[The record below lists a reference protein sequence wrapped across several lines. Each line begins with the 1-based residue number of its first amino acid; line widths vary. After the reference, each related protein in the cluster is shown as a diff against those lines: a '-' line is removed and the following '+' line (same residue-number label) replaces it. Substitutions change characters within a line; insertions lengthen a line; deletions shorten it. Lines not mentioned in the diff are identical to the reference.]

1 MPDSRAAGTRV
12 PAASSTSAPAVNPQ
26 PAAQVPPSGNKP
38 KRKKKSGKKR
48 KHRRQSF
55 IAAEDTASAA
65 DSDRPTLEETQ
76 ASQSSAR
83 DSIYR
88 LGRHNK
94 SSESLES
101 EALLDHRASNPLQA
115 RRQSLQQGLWGSSS
129 QTQSRYSLSKLGRNG
144 SNSRLSRTISGP
156 QLEGGSGPEDV
167 NDNTP
172 LLSGPNWRD
181 TGFRNNA
188 YGTGASPSLA
198 ARFAGVLRRP
208 SRASSVSSPG
218 PSSDLLQSREQFDD
232 YDVNNPPSVP
242 GSPLIDAAR
251 EYADTAFLEQNN
263 GETIIDIDR
272 TQDEITEVP
281 STPIVP
287 GTLRTRMT
295 LPAEEDVCFP
305 QDILS
310 EIAEEDEKRELGRES
325 VRSHRRRRKPW
336 PDIEML
342 EAWRREEKEE
352 VSFDEIRAQRINE
365 PLLVDGRLRPR
376 KVAWHHQ
383 VDNAPY
389 RFTYFNEEFES
400 TIHSHTISELVQP
413 GQSFEDLF
421 IPKPPIISD
430 SSSDEEETS
439 RTNTLTGNEID
450 RKISVNSFGQA
461 ALFKSD
467 TLRSPFSKSQNGQS
481 HPMDYFNG
489 GATHSNVQSPP
500 NGKSVRHGP
509 RPVFWLDVLQ
519 PTESEMRILSKAF
532 GIHPLTTEDIMTQEA
547 REKVELFRNY
557 YFVIYRSFEQ
567 DIHREDYLEP
577 VNMYV
582 VVFREGI
589 LSVSHSPL
597 STTLSNPLTS
607 IVPLLPNTTSSKCAK
622 KDPSTFRLL
631 ILNY

>member
-1 MPDSRAAGTRV
+1 MSDSRAAGNV
-12 PAASSTSAPAVNPQ
+12 PAGSSTSAPAVNPQ
-26 PAAQVPPSGNKP
+26 PSTQVAANKP
-38 KRKKKSGKKR
+38 KKKKKSAKKR

-55 IAAEDTASAA
+55 IAPEDIASAA
-65 DSDRPTLEETQ
+65 DSDRPTLGDARTGN
-76 ASQSSAR
+76 SNAR
-83 DSIYR
+83 DSFYR
-88 LGRHNK
+88 LGRDNK
-94 SSESLES
+94 SSESLAS
-101 EALLDHRASNPLQA
+101 EALLDHRESNPLQV

-129 QTQSRYSLSKLGRNG
+129 QSQSRFSLNKLSRNG
-144 SNSRLSRTISGP
+144 SNSRLSRTTSV
-156 QLEGGSGPEDV
+156 QLEAANGPEDV
-167 NDNTP
+167 GDNTP
-172 LLSGPNWRD
+172 LLSGPNWRES
-181 TGFRNNA
+181 GFRNNG

-208 SRASSVSSPG
+208 SRASSVSSPR
-218 PSSDLLQSREQFDD
+218 PSSDLQQSYFREQTDD

-251 EYADTAFLEQNN
+251 DYADTAFLDQANA
-263 GETIIDIDR
+263 ETIIDIDR
-272 TQDEITEVP
+272 TQEEVP
-281 STPIVP
+281 EVASTPIGP

-325 VRSHRRRRKPW
+325 IRSHRRRRKPW

-352 VSFDEIRAQRINE
+352 VSFDQIRAQRISE

-421 IPKPPIISD
+421 IPKPPVISE
-430 SSSDEEETS
+430 SSSDEEEETS
-439 RTNTLTGNEID
+439 RTNTLTGNDLD
-450 RKISVNSFGQA
+450 RKILINSSGQA
-461 ALFKSD
+461 SLFKTD
-467 TLRSPFSKSQNGQS
+467 TLRSPFNKTQNGQNHS
-481 HPMDYFNG
+481 TDYSTERMTPTNL
-489 GATHSNVQSPP
+489 QSPP
-500 NGKSVRHGP
+500 DGKSVKYGP

-519 PTESEMRILSKAF
+519 PTEAEMRILSKAF

-582 VVFREGI
+582 IVYREGI
-589 LSVSHSPL
+589 LSVRSFI
-597 STTLSNPLTS
+597 SNARLYDLLTGAVS
-607 IVPLLPNTTSSKCAK
+607 LFTNTTSSKCAK
-622 KDPSTFRLL
+622 ENPSTFRLS
-631 ILNY
+631 ILNN